1 MSFRGPPRKEAG
13 EGVTGVAIGIVT
25 ENEDPEGLG
34 RVKLKFPW
42 RDANDESHWARIATP
57 MAGDAM
63 GTFFLPE
70 VGDEVLVA
78 FEKGD
83 VGHPYVLGALWSKKA
98 MPPADNADGNNDIRQ
113 VKTRSDH
120 VLTFDDDETDG
131 KVEIETAAGHSIV
144 LDDSSGSEK
153 ITIED
158 NAGQNTIEFDAVSGS
173 LSISA
178 GTSLTIEAPQIEI
191 SGDGNVKI
199 TANGALTLEGA
210 IIQLN

>member
-1 MSFRGPPRKEAG
+1 MSFRGPTRREAG

-25 ENEDPEGLG
+25 NNEDPDGLG
-34 RVKLKFPW
+34 RVKLEFPW
-42 RDANDESHWARIATP
+42 RDANDESHWTRIATP
-57 MAGDAM
+57 MAGDEM

-83 VGHPYVLGALWSKKA
+83 LAHPYVLGALWSNEA
-98 MPPADNADGNNDIRQ
+98 TPPEDNADGNNDIRQ
-113 VKTRSDH
+113 LKTRSDH
-120 VLTFDDDETDG
+120 VLTFDDGESDG

-173 LSISA
+173 LSISG

-199 TANGALTLEGA
+199 TASGVLTLEGA